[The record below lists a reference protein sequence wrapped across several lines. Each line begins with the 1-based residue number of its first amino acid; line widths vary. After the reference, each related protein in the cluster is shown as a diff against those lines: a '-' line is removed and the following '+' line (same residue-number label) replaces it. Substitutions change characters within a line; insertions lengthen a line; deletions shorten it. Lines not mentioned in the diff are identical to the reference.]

1 MWVYNG
7 LSLQGEIVTDV
18 AVKAL
23 TKEFRATESTDP
35 DAKEVV
41 CRAPTRH
48 SIVEGFSNLKKELSI
63 LSPLEHLHVIGL
75 FGVMLRPLG
84 LVLELAPQGSVKD
97 KLKAYLEAE
106 AHVHVAVLQPFIIQV
121 CTYSLEYVFSDFRN

>member
-1 MWVYNG
+1 M
-7 LSLQGEIVTDV
+7 QEV

-23 TKEFRATESTDP
+23 TKDWRTPENEDP
-35 DAKEVV
+35 EEAIEHRPPNK
-41 CRAPTRH
+41 H

-63 LSPLEHLHVIGL
+63 LSPLSHPHVIKL

-97 KLKAYLEAE
+97 KLKAYIDAE
-106 AHVHVAVLQPFIIQV
+106 AHVHVAVLQPLIMQV
-121 CTYSLEYVFSDFRN
+121 LI

>member
-1 MWVYNG
+1 M
-7 LSLQGEIVTDV
+7 QGEIVTDV

-23 TKEFRATESTDP
+23 TKEFRTSESTDP
-35 DAKEVV
+35 EAKEVV
-41 CRAPTRH
+41 SRPPTRH

-97 KLKAYLEAE
+97 KLKAYVEAE
-106 AHVHVAVLQPFIIQV
+106 THVHVAVLQPFIIQV
-121 CTYSLEYVFSDFRN
+121 CTCITAVCY